1 MLLILFVTKTQI
13 SISHYEENHK
23 IDFGEKQR
31 EDCFDNLLFKNGS
44 GGQDLLASNN
54 LDIVQLE
61 GTPFP
66 PLPLPL
72 QI

>member
-1 MLLILFVTKTQI
+1 MQI
-13 SISHYEENHK
+13 FISHYEENHK
-23 IDFGEKQR
+23 TDFSEKQH

-44 GGQDLLASNN
+44 GGQDLLASNY
-54 LDIVQLE
+54 LDIVRSE

>member
-1 MLLILFVTKTQI
+1 MQI

-23 IDFGEKQR
+23 TDFSEKQR

-44 GGQDLLASNN
+44 GGQDLLASNYF
-54 LDIVQLE
+54 DIVWSE

-66 PLPLPL
+66 PLPL